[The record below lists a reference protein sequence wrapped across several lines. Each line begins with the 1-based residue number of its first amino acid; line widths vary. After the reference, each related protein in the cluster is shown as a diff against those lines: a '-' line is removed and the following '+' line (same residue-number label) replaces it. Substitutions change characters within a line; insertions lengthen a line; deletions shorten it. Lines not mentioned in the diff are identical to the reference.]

1 MKKSMGIM
9 GVLIIAL
16 SITGCAEGALP
27 NESTDK
33 TGQSLESEAQGEM
46 TERNSEE
53 GDDQKLNA
61 PEQQEITENN
71 VTETLIL
78 SEEDLA
84 RMRSIAEE
92 HYTSMNRKML
102 SFTQADP
109 ALSYNPEYEGYEP
122 DEVVLFEVIVENSE
136 AKRYIIIGS
145 KDGWNNCSI
154 LDEGY

>member
-9 GVLIIAL
+9 GALIIAL
-16 SITGCAEGALP
+16 LFTGCAEDTLS
-27 NESTDK
+27 NEGTEK

-46 TERNSEE
+46 TEGNSEE
-53 GDDQKLNA
+53 GDDQKFDA
-61 PEQQEITENN
+61 PEQQEITEDN
-71 VTETLIL
+71 VAETLKL

-84 RMRSIAEE
+84 RMQSIAEE
-92 HYTSMNRKML
+92 YYTSMNRKML

-109 ALSYNPEYEGYEP
+109 ALSYHQEYEGYEP

-136 AKRYIIIGS
+136 AKRYITIGS

-154 LDEGY
+154 LNEGY

>member
-1 MKKSMGIM
+1 MGIM
-9 GVLIIAL
+9 GALIIAL
-16 SITGCAEGALP
+16 FFSGCAEDTLP
-27 NESTDK
+27 NEGTEK
-33 TGQSLESEAQGEM
+33 TGQSLESDAQGEV
-46 TERNSEE
+46 TEGGAEE
-53 GDDQKLNA
+53 GDNKKNNVPGQHG
-61 PEQQEITENN
+61 ITENK

-84 RMRSIAEE
+84 RMQSIAEE
-92 HYTSMNRKML
+92 YYTSMNRKML